1 MAGTARAARRARVLR
16 PAAALTVVLAIAGC
30 AGPTLSEDV
39 YEGKAAA
46 SAESLKSDVESV
58 RVIVETAGQ
67 DRAFVHF
74 ADVMVTDVESDLSGI
89 DSAFMSRQPP
99 TEASDAL
106 REQVATMLQEASDAI
121 QDVRI
126 ALRRGDV
133 AAARKAAEPLPRLSE
148 RLQAFAE
155 AHR

>member
-1 MAGTARAARRARVLR
+1 M
-16 PAAALTVVLAIAGC
+16 
-30 AGPTLSEDV
+30 

-46 SAESLKSDVESV
+46 SAESLRSDVESA

-67 DRAFVHF
+67 DRAYVHF
-74 ADVMVTDVESDLSGI
+74 ADVLVTDVESDLGGI

-106 REQVATMLQEASDAI
+106 RVQVGAMLQEAGDAVEG
-121 QDVRI
+121 VRI

-133 AAARKAAEPLPRLSE
+133 AAAQKAAEPLPRLSE
-148 RLQAFAE
+148 RLEAFAE